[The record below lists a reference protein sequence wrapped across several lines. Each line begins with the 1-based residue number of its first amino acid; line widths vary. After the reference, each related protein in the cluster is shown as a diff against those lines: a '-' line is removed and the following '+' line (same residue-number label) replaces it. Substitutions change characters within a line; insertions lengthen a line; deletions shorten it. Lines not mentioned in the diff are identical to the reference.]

1 MLRFGVIGCGV
12 LGSFLG
18 RLLTHEQE
26 GLPDAARLVAVAG
39 RDPRRTKAA
48 AEALGCDPLTVTDL
62 LARPDVDAVVVCTP
76 SGTHADV
83 GVRALRAGKHVLVEK
98 PVDVRLD
105 AADRL
110 LDAAQGSGLA
120 LGVVSQHRFDPAVR
134 LVKSAVDGGRFGKLT
149 SLVVELPWWREQSY
163 YASGSWRG
171 TPDLDGGG
179 ALINQA
185 VHLVDL
191 AQYLAGP
198 VAEVAAHTGLLAHH
212 DIDVE
217 DVASASLRFAEGA
230 LGVLLATTAAY
241 PGRTARLAVHG
252 DRGSA
257 VIDNDELIYF
267 HAAREGERAAAYGA
281 FGAGNQAAD
290 VLPPQRAEPVRD
302 QGGLLYGP
310 HRDQLADFCAA
321 VREGRPPLADGDGA
335 RRALEV
341 VTAVYAS
348 ARTGA
353 PVRIGHPAPPS
364 SSPALEGTSP

>member
-1 MLRFGVIGCGV
+1 MLRFGIIGCGV

-18 RLLTHEQE
+18 RLLTHERE
-26 GLPDAARLVAVAG
+26 GLPGAARLMAVAG
-39 RDPRRTKAA
+39 RDPQRTKDTAA
-48 AEALGCDPLTVTDL
+48 ALRCDPLTVTDL
-62 LARPDVDAVVVCTP
+62 LDRPDIDAVVVCTP

-83 GVRALRAGKHVLVEK
+83 GVRALHAGKHVLVEK
-98 PVDVRLD
+98 PVDVTLD

-110 LDAAQGSGLA
+110 LDAARDSGLT

-134 LVKSAVDGGRFGKLT
+134 LVKSAVDEGRFGKLT

-179 ALINQA
+179 ALMNQA

-191 AQYLAGP
+191 AQHLAGP
-198 VAEVAAHTGLLAHH
+198 VEEVAAHTGLLAHH

-217 DVASASLRFAEGA
+217 DVASASLRFAGGA

-241 PGRTARLAVHG
+241 PGRTSRLAVHG

-257 VIDNDELIYF
+257 VIDNDELVYF

-281 FGAGNQAAD
+281 FGAGNQVAD
-290 VLPPQRAEPVRD
+290 VLPPRRAEPPRD
-302 QGGLLYGP
+302 RAGLLYQP

-348 ARTGA
+348 ARAGA
-353 PVRIGHPAPPS
+353 PVRTGHPAPPS
-364 SSPALEGTSP
+364 SSPAPEGTSP